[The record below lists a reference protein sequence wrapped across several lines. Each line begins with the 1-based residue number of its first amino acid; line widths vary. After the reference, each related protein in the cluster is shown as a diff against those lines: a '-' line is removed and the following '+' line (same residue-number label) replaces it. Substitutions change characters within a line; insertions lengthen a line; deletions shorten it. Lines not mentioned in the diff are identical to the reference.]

1 MFSTVTSHRHRDR
14 RRRARGFTLIELMV
28 VVAIIG
34 TLAAVAIPKFL
45 DYMKKSKRTEAELNL
60 GAIAKAADAT
70 YAETTSYPLG
80 GAAQTPAQACCDQPG
95 KKCAAVPGQWVG
107 IPAWDALDFEMTQ
120 PFYFQYRYRANS
132 ADEYSAE
139 AEGDLDCDG
148 DSIVFTMDGLATDG
162 VPTSA
167 LTRPVTRD

>member
-1 MFSTVTSHRHRDR
+1 MKNTLRKVH
-14 RRRARGFTLIELMV
+14 RGFTLIELMI

-34 TLAAVAIPKFL
+34 ILAAVAIPQFL
-45 DYMKKSKRTEAELNL
+45 DYMKRSKKGEAELNL
-60 GAIAKAADAT
+60 NSIEQANVRE
-70 YAETTSYPLG
+70 YAENAGYVATSQVATPTADCCTQNVG
-80 GAAQTPAQACCDQPG
+80 GQ
-95 KKCAAVPGQWVG
+95 KKCAVVAAEWGGV
-107 IPAWDALDFEMTQ
+107 ATWDALDFEMTQ